1 MKQIIENLRGL
12 GRGRLIALG
21 GTGLGIVGALL
32 LVAMVAMAPQYR
44 PLVTDATAGDAASMV
59 EALEKSGFAPRI
71 SEDGTMISL
80 PEADLARARMAL
92 AESGLPA
99 SGNAGYEIFDNAGGL
114 GMNSFLQRVNRLRAL
129 EGELARSAQTLEA
142 VESARVHL
150 VLPERESFS
159 QDRPEPSAS
168 VILKTRRG
176 VPLERRQA
184 IAVRNLVAAAVPGLS
199 PDRVVVLSA
208 SGETILA
215 GEESVEG
222 IGAASARAAIEDRM
236 ARNIES
242 ILSARVGA
250 GNARVRVAA
259 ELANSRE
266 VVVRES
272 FDPDQQVARSTSA
285 LAEQSQ
291 GRNGSNGNVDVANNM
306 PGVENGGGAG
316 GGREE
321 SRSKT
326 LDETQF
332 EIGNTRS
339 ETVTEAGSIKRL
351 TVAVLVNGTMED
363 GEYVERSPEEI
374 ARLEALVRSA
384 VGVVEERGDAVTVD
398 SMRFVDAEGFSGE
411 ETGGFTDLLARN
423 SGTLIRGL
431 LALAAVALILVLGVR
446 PAMARLSGE
455 RSGRETAAAGAAAA
469 TAGAADAVEGAA
481 PGVSETG
488 AADTVPEGERTGEDY
503 VPIASVKGDVMK
515 RYIEELG
522 TLVDGNREEVLRA
535 LRILIQQK
543 N

>member
-21 GTGLGIVGALL
+21 ATGLGIAAALFIGL
-32 LVAMVAMAPQYR
+32 SIAMAPQYR
-44 PLVTDATAGDAASMV
+44 PLVTDTTAGEAAGMV
-59 EALEKSGFAPRI
+59 AALEKSGFKPRV
-71 SEDGTMISL
+71 SADGTMISL
-80 PEADLARARMAL
+80 PEGDFARARMAL

-99 SGNAGYEIFDNAGGL
+99 SGNAGWEIFDNASGI
-114 GMNSFLQRVNRLRAL
+114 GMNSFLQRVNRVRAL

-142 VESARVHL
+142 VEAARVHL

-176 VPLERRQA
+176 IPLERRQA
-184 IAVRNLVAAAVPGLS
+184 IAVRNLVSAAVPGLA

-215 GEESVEG
+215 GEEGVEDG
-222 IGAASARAAIEDRM
+222 GVAGHRAAIEDRM

-242 ILSARVGA
+242 ILTARVGA
-250 GNARVRVAA
+250 GNVRVRVAA
-259 ELANSRE
+259 DLANARE

-291 GRNGSNGNVDVANNM
+291 GRNGANGTVDVANNM

-332 EIGNTRS
+332 EIGSTRS
-339 ETVTEAGSIKRL
+339 ETVTEAGGIKRL
-351 TVAVLVNGTMED
+351 TVAVLVNGTMEN
-363 GEYVERSPEEI
+363 GEYVERTPDEI

-384 VGVVEERGDAVTVD
+384 VGVVEERGDAVTVE
-398 SMRFVDAEGFSGE
+398 SMRFIDAESFEDGE
-411 ETGGFTDLLARN
+411 AGGLSELLARH
-423 SGTLIRGL
+423 SGTLLRGF
-431 LALAAVALILVLGVR
+431 LALAAIALILLLGVR
-446 PAMARLSGE
+446 PAMARLSGD
-455 RSGRETAAAGAAAA
+455 RAAAAGAAASPASVTGMAAPA
-469 TAGAADAVEGAA
+469 TDQPRVEGEGAPGEAPADA
-481 PGVSETG
+481 
-488 AADTVPEGERTGEDY
+488 ERTGDDY
-503 VPIASVKGDVMK
+503 VSISSVSGDVMR

-522 TLVDGNREEVLRA
+522 TLVDGNREEALRVLRSW
-535 LRILIQQK
+535 IQAK